1 LSQKGDEVGEHPS
14 HNPTRGTDGRGAL
27 GVATSDEAAQG
38 PTTTRRWSTPTSPDE
53 SDLLDYINA
62 GDKWLTDIA
71 KGYNLSKEADAF
83 MWPGEIRELTDHLTD
98 LEGF

>member
-1 LSQKGDEVGEHPS
+1 VERL
-14 HNPTRGTDGRGAL
+14 TDFE
-27 GVATSDEAAQG
+27 D
-38 PTTTRRWSTPTSPDE
+38 PD
-53 SDLLDYINA
+53 LIAYINA